1 MKKFYLSVIAVLAVG
16 LLTLLPLANRPVRV
30 LLNDAESRV
39 NEEPAR
45 VLELLDSISYL
56 QARWG
61 QRVAG
66 PFRIAL
72 YPCSG

>member
-61 QRVAG
+61 RGLRAR
-66 PFRIAL
+66 FAL
-72 YPCSG
+72 L

>member
-45 VLELLDSISYL
+45 VLELLFTPVL
-56 QARWG
+56 
-61 QRVAG
+61 
-66 PFRIAL
+66 RIRA
-72 YPCSG
+72 